1 MLDYFIKN
9 FNNPTKEI
17 KVDLG
22 KEKPLWQYI
31 QKAIQDIEII
41 NMLGLNP
48 IDNSNS
54 VTPFIHCINWE
65 WNPHPPA
72 SEIQDRRRE
81 TGDKLSTKYIENTRI
96 GILKFDIFCG
106 ARDKNKCLETR
117 VIPNK
122 VYVPIEDE
130 QGRFLFGNVLYPK
143 YQLVDKFVYPAKG
156 GFDFGVII
164 KSLLPIE
171 IHKESVTE
179 TDIDGAVVTG
189 EKCDVKIFTTMECML
204 ACFMHIINPLS
215 YLCCFPMLQFSDRVL
230 KEDKDKFYYFKPLE
244 DKEIYVKAYKKA
256 CEKFKYI
263 RSVLVMACNIIRKH
277 KPADINQLRDTKW
290 WVYQLSYYENAV
302 EHRGACHEMH
312 VARMLDTITAEVL
325 PIPEYDKRTM
335 MSLLK
340 YALMSEFGQINI
352 FDYKNKRLRM
362 NEAISTIVTAEVSAK
377 LKKMFKFGT
386 HISMNDME
394 QQLRFSPK
402 VLTKKLHSIGIV
414 ESIDFANDL
423 DYYQL
428 LRFTTSGPNALGNND
443 KHKIKLSHKQLHPS
457 QMGVIDLLYSSKDVG
472 QNGMLSPYA
481 DLSKFNDADPHEIP
495 NIEFD
500 LYQFVQV
507 EFPDYKRLTFN
518 AKDAIEY
525 KNILD
530 KLVMSSYI
538 NLNYHPLEVDSNPE
552 SYSPP
557 KSEAPITESI
567 F

>member
-1 MLDYFIKN
+1 MIDRFISE
-9 FNNPTKEI
+9 FDNPTKHI

-31 QKAIQDIEII
+31 KQAIQDIEII

-48 IDNSNS
+48 IDDSNS

-106 ARDKNKCLETR
+106 ARDKNKFLETR

-130 QGRFLFGNVLYPK
+130 QGRFLVGNILYPK
-143 YQLVDKFVYPAKG
+143 YQLVDKFVYPVKG
-156 GFDFGVII
+156 GWKFGEII

-171 IHKESVTE
+171 IHKAPVTE
-179 TDIDGAVVTG
+179 VDIDGAVVTG
-189 EKCDVKIFTTMECML
+189 DRCEVKIFTTMECML

-215 YLCCFPMLQFSDRVL
+215 YLSCFPMLQFSDRVL

-244 DKEIYVKAYKKA
+244 DRDIYVKAYKKA
-256 CEKFKYI
+256 CDRFPYI
-263 RSVLVMACNIIRKH
+263 CSVLVMACDIIRKH
-277 KPADINQLRDTKW
+277 KPEDLDQLRDTKW

-312 VARMLDTITAEVL
+312 VARMLDTITAEIL
-325 PIPEYDKRTM
+325 PIPEVDKRTM
-335 MSLLK
+335 MSLLR
-340 YALMSEFGQINI
+340 YSLMSEFGNINI
-352 FDYKNKRLRM
+352 FDYKNKRLRL

-394 QQLRFSPK
+394 QQLRFTPK
-402 VLTKKLHSIGIV
+402 VLLKKLHSIGIV

-457 QMGVIDLLYSSKDVG
+457 QMGYIDLLYSSKDVG

-481 DLSKFNDADPHEIP
+481 DLSGFNEADINDIP
-495 NIEFD
+495 NIDYELYEFI
-500 LYQFVQV
+500 QI

-518 AKDAIEY
+518 AKNNVDY

-530 KLVMSSYI
+530 KLVMSSYV
-538 NLNYHPLEVDSNPE
+538 NLNYHPLEVDSDPT
-552 SYSPP
+552 SY
-557 KSEAPITESI
+557 KQVIRDE
-567 F
+567 